1 MRAGLCSLAVTVALS
16 GCALLGKSD
25 PVVPRYFAA
34 EYDGEAPGAR
44 ARPELQLRL
53 DRVEGWSH
61 LRERMVVRS
70 AAREFLFCEDR
81 RWLERPEVYLRR
93 ALART
98 LFEERGVVEAISGRA
113 VALEVELIAFEE
125 LAQPHEIRLQARV
138 VLIDERVA
146 LLAETI
152 TVAQPVG
159 GEGSDPARAIVDA
172 YSAGLK
178 TGVGLIAD
186 RVIARL
192 TEQAA
197 SAADGAGTPAPAAG
211 NDRPRPTR

>member
-1 MRAGLCSLAVTVALS
+1 MKAELCSLVVTVALS
-16 GCALLGKSD
+16 GCALLGKSE

-34 EYDGEAPGAR
+34 EYDGEAHAAR

-70 AAREFLFCEDR
+70 SAREFLFREDR

-113 VALEVELIAFEE
+113 VTLEVELIAFEE

-138 VLIDERVA
+138 VLIDDRVA
-146 LLAETI
+146 LLSETI
-152 TVAQPVG
+152 TVEQPVG
-159 GEGSDPARAIVDA
+159 SEGSDPVRAVVDA
-172 YSAGLK
+172 YSKGLR
-178 TGVGLIAD
+178 TEVRLIAD

-192 TEQAA
+192 GDRAA
-197 SAADGAGTPAPAAG
+197 SGANGAPDPEGHHA
-211 NDRPRPTR
+211 RPP